1 MSLLSSLS
9 VLNPLQRTAL
19 ADPPGVSGGGASGL
33 LRAPARPA
41 ARSRPTVRP
50 SVPTK
55 TKTGV
60 AVIIPA
66 YNEAAS
72 IADTIESVKRQTVR
86 PDEIIVID
94 DCSKDRTGDIARE
107 HGATVVRTPTNT
119 GNKSSALNY
128 GLTFVTSEM
137 TLAIDADTVL
147 ADDAIEKLLPAMKEP
162 DVAGACGYV
171 IPRFVRSIWE
181 RGRYVEYL
189 FAFSLY
195 KPLQDYYE
203 KPLLASGCFAIY
215 RTEVLRSVGGWPH
228 RTLAEDMDLT
238 WNCYLAG
245 WRVRFVEDA
254 VCYPIEPHNL
264 TFLSRQLRRWSAGF
278 IQCVKVHWQDVVH
291 VPFLRNVVMIGLWD
305 ATLCALAFLV
315 LLPLLAIFVSPIFLL
330 GYFIDIPAILVPV
343 LRKAHQRGEVKQALA
358 SLPGFFVIRFINSYY
373 VLRAVWTEFIMP
385 SQSVRV
391 FQKGH

>member
-1 MSLLSSLS
+1 MPLLSTLTTIQSM
-9 VLNPLQRTAL
+9 P
-19 ADPPGVSGGGASGL
+19 GGGVL
-33 LRAPARPA
+33 ETPEPRPAVGHPAPA
-41 ARSRPTVRP
+41 ARPRRA
-50 SVPTK
+50 SVPKRATPAK
-55 TKTGV
+55 ASTGV

-72 IADTIESVKRQTVR
+72 IADTIESVKRQTIR

-94 DCSKDRTGDIARE
+94 DCSKDRTGEIAKA
-107 HGATVVRTPTNT
+107 HGAHVVRTPTNT

-128 GLTFVTSEM
+128 GLAFVSSEL

-147 ADDAIEKLLPAMKEP
+147 ADDALEKLLPAMKDE

-171 IPRFVRSIWE
+171 IPRHVRTLWE

-195 KPLQDYYE
+195 KPLQDFYD
-203 KPLLASGCFAIY
+203 KPLLASGCFAMY
-215 RTEVLRSVGGWPH
+215 RTKVLRELGGWPH

-264 TFLSRQLRRWSAGF
+264 KFLRTQLRRWSAGF
-278 IQCVKVHWQDVVH
+278 LQCVKVHWRDVVH
-291 VPFLRNVVMIGLWD
+291 VPFLRNVVAIGLWD
-305 ATLCALAFLV
+305 ATLCALAFLL
-315 LLPLLAIFVSPIFLL
+315 LLPLLAVFVSPIFLL
-330 GYFIDIPAILVPV
+330 GYFIDIPAVLVPV
-343 LRKAHQRGEVKQALA
+343 LRKARQRGEVKRALA

-373 VLRAVWTEFIMP
+373 VLRAVWTELIMP
-385 SQSVRV
+385 RMSVKV